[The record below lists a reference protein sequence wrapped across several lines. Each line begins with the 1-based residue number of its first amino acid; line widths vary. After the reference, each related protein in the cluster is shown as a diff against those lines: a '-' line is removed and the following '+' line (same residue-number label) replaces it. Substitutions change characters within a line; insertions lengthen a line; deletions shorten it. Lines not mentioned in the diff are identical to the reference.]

1 MSELTLHRILVVEDH
16 VDSAIML
23 TRLLKRAG
31 FFVVSAGRVHDALAL
46 ADEHESAGTPF
57 DLVVSDLGLPD
68 ATGYDL
74 MQRLREKHRLR
85 GVALSGYGQSDD
97 VRRALDAGFSYHLT
111 KPIDFDRLK
120 KLITQMLNPEL
131 SSFSDCR

>member
-1 MSELTLHRILVVEDH
+1 MSEPTPHRILVVEDH
-16 VDSAIML
+16 ADSALML

-31 FFVVSAGRVHDALAL
+31 FTVFSAGRVQDALAL

-57 DLVVSDLGLPD
+57 NLVVSDLGLPD

-74 MQRLREKHRLR
+74 MRRLREQHRIQ

-97 VRRALDAGFSYHLT
+97 VRRAIDAGFSHHLT
-111 KPIDFDRLK
+111 KPIDFDRLRK
-120 KLITQMLNPEL
+120 IINEMLDPAL
-131 SSFSDCR
+131 SEAH